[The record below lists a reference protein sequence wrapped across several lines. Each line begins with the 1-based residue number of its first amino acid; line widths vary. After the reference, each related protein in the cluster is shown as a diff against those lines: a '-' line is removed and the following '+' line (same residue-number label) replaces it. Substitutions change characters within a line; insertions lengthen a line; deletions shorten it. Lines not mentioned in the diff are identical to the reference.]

1 MLLEA
6 QRAEQAE
13 QEVATVRM
21 MFNGEWIPVKVDLA
35 TLRRTIGLPNHNVF
49 AAGIFRSFTPHTPS
63 HPERQD
69 VDHIEEDVNEDS
81 DDGDE
86 STQLNNGTQ
95 KKKRSALRL

>member
-35 TLRRTIGLPNHNVF
+35 TLRRAIGLPNHNVF
-49 AAGIFRSFTPHTPS
+49 AAGIFQSFTPQTPS
-63 HPERQD
+63 HPEQQD

-86 STQLNNGTQ
+86 SMV
-95 KKKRSALRL
+95 